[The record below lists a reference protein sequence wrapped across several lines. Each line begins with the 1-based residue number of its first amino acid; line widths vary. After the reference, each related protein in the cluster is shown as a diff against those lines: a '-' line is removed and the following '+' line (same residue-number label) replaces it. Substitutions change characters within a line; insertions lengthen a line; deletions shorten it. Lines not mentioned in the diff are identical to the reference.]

1 MHPIRPECHPRP
13 MLPTF
18 PVGSRFSQPA
28 AMMTGP
34 NMYNVPQQIRPPVHL
49 NSHAGFH
56 NHSQQQLSHQWPVQ
70 NVLGPHPQQMMRAP
84 SGMMMTPGAPQMV
97 PVGFMNGEILF
108 EQVHPLM
115 SAAPPQNLFTT
126 MPQVQL
132 KKNIPQ
138 SMMLPSPCF
147 AVAKCLPRNFCS
159 SFNVAVS
166 LLEASLTSFLLIF
179 SSIFEG
185 RPVLDRGLFVL
196 YDVTTNILGKADW
209 NISMLFEVNQRHLN
223 GNSNTRKTEHVRERP
238 YIKKPPNAFMLF
250 ANKYR
255 EVVTMQLEKRD
266 SASVHVALGKMWKLL
281 PQADRDKYYEEA
293 DAQKRRHAQLYPRWS
308 TCENYGKRRKRR
320 KSKVHASVSK
330 DTPDPEGPHTNSMCL
345 STVQKDIMVYEELD
359 SSSEAMHY
367 NSQPHSAL
375 ESEESVEALNE
386 EKKFMQMPCVKN
398 ELSITP
404 DGQTPGETL
413 ENDHTLNLLDCMLLS
428 PASQIELQSVEDGFQ
443 LLLEHFE
450 PQGLPAHTEAEEY
463 TKPMSLGE
471 SHQLI
476 IKLFEGP
483 SLPGNLKVE
492 TQLDL
497 AMQGHTVTAGPSKP
511 LNKPIQ
517 LALEHLETQPSI
529 AERGH
534 LKEEMQPCFIAH
546 CQTLVAGTVK
556 QEVSDQ
562 VPQGQLETTS
572 STGLSVKEKTQMS
585 TTLQSQKITQV
596 FNTLTVQNPTINSSK
611 LLNQD
616 TEIQTPSGDFETSAR
631 SQAVSI
637 RSVTKEKLSVPL
649 QHVETPSAGTQSR
662 DGDLLQC
669 LSFGDELQF

>member
-1 MHPIRPECHPRP
+1 MFLERGRKPKYPEETHAGTGRTCKLHTGGAGIERGSSELPECHPRP

-97 PVGFMNGEILF
+97 PVGFI
-108 EQVHPLM
+108 
-115 SAAPPQNLFTT
+115 
-126 MPQVQL
+126 
-132 KKNIPQ
+132 
-138 SMMLPSPCF
+138 
-147 AVAKCLPRNFCS
+147 
-159 SFNVAVS
+159 
-166 LLEASLTSFLLIF
+166 
-179 SSIFEG
+179 
-185 RPVLDRGLFVL
+185 
-196 YDVTTNILGKADW
+196 
-209 NISMLFEVNQRHLN
+209 
-223 GNSNTRKTEHVRERP
+223 NTRKTEHVRERP

>member
-18 PVGSRFSQPA
+18 PVGPRFSQPA
-28 AMMTGP
+28 TMMTGP

-56 NHSQQQLSHQWPVQ
+56 NSQQLPHQWPVQ

-115 SAAPPQNLFTT
+115 STAPPQNLFTT
-126 MPQVQL
+126 
-132 KKNIPQ
+132 I
-138 SMMLPSPCF
+138 
-147 AVAKCLPRNFCS
+147 
-159 SFNVAVS
+159 
-166 LLEASLTSFLLIF
+166 
-179 SSIFEG
+179 
-185 RPVLDRGLFVL
+185 
-196 YDVTTNILGKADW
+196 
-209 NISMLFEVNQRHLN
+209 
-223 GNSNTRKTEHVRERP
+223 NTRKTEHVRERP

-320 KSKVHASVSK
+320 KSKIHTGVSK
-330 DTPDPEGPHTNSMCL
+330 DTPDTEVPHGNSMCL
-345 STVQKDIMVYEELD
+345 STVQKDIMVSEELD
-359 SSSEAMHY
+359 SSSETMHY
-367 NSQPHSAL
+367 NSQPPSAL
-375 ESEESVEALNE
+375 DSEESVEALIE
-386 EKKFMQMPCVKN
+386 EKKFVQMPCGKN
-398 ELSITP
+398 ELSIAP
-404 DGQTPGETL
+404 DVQTQGEIL
-413 ENDHTLNLLDCMLLS
+413 ENDHALNLLDCMLLS

-450 PQGLPAHTEAEEY
+450 PQGLPLLTEAEEY
-463 TKPMSLGE
+463 TKPLSLGE
-471 SHQLI
+471 SQQLI

-483 SLPGNLKVE
+483 ALTGNLKVE

-497 AMQGHTVTAGPSKP
+497 AVQGHTVAAGPSKP

-517 LALEHLETQPSI
+517 LALEHLDTKEDIQP
-529 AERGH
+529 R
-534 LKEEMQPCFIAH
+534 LIAH
-546 CQTLVAGTVK
+546 CQTLEAESLK
-556 QEVSDQ
+556 QDVLNQ
-562 VPQGQLETTS
+562 VPLGLLETSS
-572 STGLSVKEKTQMS
+572 STSLSSKETTQ
-585 TTLQSQKITQV
+585 TTPSESKITPV
-596 FNTLTVQNPTINSSK
+596 LDPVSPHHHKSESSR
-611 LLNQD
+611 LLSQD
-616 TEIQTPSGDFETSAR
+616 TEIQATSADFETSAQ
-631 SQAVSI
+631 SPKLASI
-637 RSVTKEKLSVPL
+637 QSLSKDKLSMPL
-649 QHVETPSAGTQSR
+649 PHVETLSAASQSR

>member
-34 NMYNVPQQIRPPVHL
+34 NMYNVQQQIRPPVHL
-49 NSHAGFH
+49 NSFH

-97 PVGFMNGEILF
+97 PVGFI
-108 EQVHPLM
+108 
-115 SAAPPQNLFTT
+115 
-126 MPQVQL
+126 
-132 KKNIPQ
+132 
-138 SMMLPSPCF
+138 
-147 AVAKCLPRNFCS
+147 
-159 SFNVAVS
+159 
-166 LLEASLTSFLLIF
+166 
-179 SSIFEG
+179 
-185 RPVLDRGLFVL
+185 
-196 YDVTTNILGKADW
+196 
-209 NISMLFEVNQRHLN
+209 
-223 GNSNTRKTEHVRERP
+223 NTRKTEHVRERP

-330 DTPDPEGPHTNSMCL
+330 DTPDTEGPHTNSMCL

-359 SSSEAMHY
+359 SSSETMHY
-367 NSQPHSAL
+367 NSQPPSAL
-375 ESEESVEALNE
+375 ESEESVEALIE
-386 EKKFMQMPCVKN
+386 EKKFMQMQCVKN

-404 DGQTPGETL
+404 DAQIQGETL

-450 PQGLPAHTEAEEY
+450 PQGLPLHTEAEEY

-471 SHQLI
+471 SQQLI

-483 SLPGNLKVE
+483 ALTGNLKVE
-492 TQLDL
+492 THLDL
-497 AMQGHTVTAGPSKP
+497 AVQGHTVTAGPSKA

-517 LALEHLETQPSI
+517 LALEHLETPSSI

-534 LKEEMQPCFIAH
+534 LKGEMQPGFIAH
-546 CQTLVAGTVK
+546 CPTLVAGTVK
-556 QEVSDQ
+556 QEVPNQ
-562 VPQGQLETTS
+562 VPQGDLETPS
-572 STGLSVKEKTQMS
+572 STTLSVKEKTQMPP
-585 TTLQSQKITQV
+585 TLQSQKITQV
-596 FNTLTVQNPTINSSK
+596 FNPLTVHNHTINSSK
-611 LLNQD
+611 LLSQD
-616 TEIQTPSGDFETSAR
+616 TEIPVPSGDFGTSTR
-631 SQAVSI
+631 SQSQKSVSI
-637 RSVTKEKLSVPL
+637 QSLSKEKLSVPL
-649 QHVETPSAGTQSR
+649 PHVENISVATQSR

>member
-18 PVGSRFSQPA
+18 PVGPRFSQPA
-28 AMMTGP
+28 TMMTGP

-56 NHSQQQLSHQWPVQ
+56 NSQQLPHQWPVQ
-70 NVLGPHPQQMMRAP
+70 NVLGPHPQQMMTAP

-115 SAAPPQNLFTT
+115 STAPPQNLFTT
-126 MPQVQL
+126 
-132 KKNIPQ
+132 I
-138 SMMLPSPCF
+138 
-147 AVAKCLPRNFCS
+147 
-159 SFNVAVS
+159 
-166 LLEASLTSFLLIF
+166 
-179 SSIFEG
+179 
-185 RPVLDRGLFVL
+185 
-196 YDVTTNILGKADW
+196 
-209 NISMLFEVNQRHLN
+209 
-223 GNSNTRKTEHVRERP
+223 NTRKTEHVRERP

-255 EVVTMQLEKRD
+255 EVITTQLEKRD

-320 KSKVHASVSK
+320 KSKVHTRVSK
-330 DTPDPEGPHTNSMCL
+330 DTPDTDVPHANSMCL
-345 STVQKDIMVYEELD
+345 STVQKEIMVSEELD
-359 SSSEAMHY
+359 SSSETMHY
-367 NSQPHSAL
+367 NSQPPSAL
-375 ESEESVEALNE
+375 DSEESVEALIE
-386 EKKFMQMPCVKN
+386 EKKFVQMPCGKN
-398 ELSITP
+398 ELSIAP
-404 DGQTPGETL
+404 DVQTQGETL
-413 ENDHTLNLLDCMLLS
+413 ENDHALNLLDCMLLS

-450 PQGLPAHTEAEEY
+450 PQGLPLLTEAEGY
-463 TKPMSLGE
+463 TKPLSLGE
-471 SHQLI
+471 SQQLI

-483 SLPGNLKVE
+483 ALTGNLKVE

-497 AMQGHTVTAGPSKP
+497 AVQGHTVAVGPTQP

-517 LALEHLETQPSI
+517 LALEHLDTKEDIQP
-529 AERGH
+529 R
-534 LKEEMQPCFIAH
+534 LIAH
-546 CQTLVAGTVK
+546 CQTLVAESLK
-556 QEVSDQ
+556 QDVLNQ
-562 VPQGQLETTS
+562 VPLRLLDTS
-572 STGLSVKEKTQMS
+572 SSTSVSSKEKTQTTPSESKKTPVLNPVS
-585 TTLQSQKITQV
+585 THHHKSE
-596 FNTLTVQNPTINSSK
+596 SSG
-611 LLNQD
+611 LLSQD
-616 TEIQTPSGDFETSAR
+616 TKIQATSADFETSAQ
-631 SQAVSI
+631 SPKLASI
-637 RSVTKEKLSVPL
+637 QSLSEDKLSMTLP
-649 QHVETPSAGTQSR
+649 HVETLSAVSQSR